1 VLVVRTKDTKM
12 QNLQKLPP
20 IVEDL
25 RQHTPEQLLELRL
38 MLTSGIKGREDARR
52 PGFYEMDGVSNVY
65 YVFRYPSGHKI
76 LLVAAWDRQTDPVA
90 DLVAYACPA
99 A

>member
-1 VLVVRTKDTKM
+1 MLVVRIKDTKM
-12 QNLQKLPP
+12 PNLQKLPP

-38 MLTSGIKGREDARR
+38 MLTSGVRGREDARR
-52 PGFYEMDGVSNVY
+52 PGFYEMDGVNNVY
-65 YVFRYPSGHKI
+65 YVFRYPSGTKI

-90 DLVAYACPA
+90 DLVAYARPA

>member
-1 VLVVRTKDTKM
+1 MLVVKLKDKPM
-12 QNLQKLPP
+12 LNVQKLPP

-25 RQHTPEQLLELRL
+25 RHHTPEQLLELRL
-38 MLTSGIKGREDARR
+38 LLNAGVKGREDARR
-52 PGFYEMDGVSNVY
+52 PGFYEFDGVSNVY

-76 LLVAAWDRQTDPVA
+76 LLLAAWDRQSDPVA
-90 DLVAYACPA
+90 ELVACSCPA

>member
-1 VLVVRTKDTKM
+1 MLVVRIKDTKM
-12 QNLQKLPP
+12 PNLQKLPP

-38 MLTSGIKGREDARR
+38 MLTSGVRGREDARR
-52 PGFYEMDGVSNVY
+52 SGFYEMDGVNNVY
-65 YVFRYPSGHKI
+65 YVFRYPSGNKI
-76 LLVAAWDRQTDPVA
+76 LLVAAWDRLTDPVA
-90 DLVAYACPA
+90 DLVAYVCPA